1 MDTNKIKKIKKN
13 KVKRS
18 KVNEKNKLPLLE

>member
-13 KVKRS
+13 KVKGS

>member
-1 MDTNKIKKIKKN
+1 MDSNKIKKIKKN